1 MFLILGLVFIRGTL
15 VAAPWLDKLIALG
28 PVFYAIPLAVFSAEH
43 FVGAQFM
50 QSMVPRWI
58 PAHLFW
64 VYFVGLALLSASVS
78 ILINRYAG
86 FSGLMLGIMFFLFV
100 ALMDLPGTLKS
111 PGNRIFWTLTFR
123 ELAFGGA
130 AWTLAGTRAPGWRYS
145 GFLRNTGRIFVAV
158 PTLFFAVQ
166 YSLHP
171 ASAPGVPLE
180 MTTPSWVP
188 LSGFWGFPMS
198 AILLVTGLGMLLN
211 WQSRLCAASAGLVVT
226 LPVIFIYFP
235 LLLLASQPSGMNE
248 ATNYLGDTL
257 LYAGTLFLIAGSAEV
272 RPELH
277 H

>member
-78 ILINRYAG
+78 ILINRYASL
-86 FSGLMLGIMFFLFV
+86 SGLMLGIMFFLFV

-130 AWTLAGTRAPGWRYS
+130 AWALAGTRAPAWRYS
-145 GFLRNTGRIFVAV
+145 GFLRTTGRIFVAV

-166 YSLHP
+166 YLLHP

-180 MTTPSWVP
+180 LTTPSWVP
-188 LSGFWGFPMS
+188 FGVFWGFLTG
-198 AILLVTGLGMLLN
+198 AILLVTGAGMLLN
-211 WQSRLCAASAGLVVT
+211 RQRRLCAALAGLVVT

-248 ATNYLGDTL
+248 ATDYLGDTL
-257 LYAGTLFLIAGSAEV
+257 LHAGTLLLIAGRAEV